1 MAETKEITI
10 RVYGEDGQVAKTS
23 SAKPLDL
30 RFGSIR
36 RVMEVLKIEET
47 KNTYEMLRAVYEVWD
62 ELTEILGE
70 CFPDITREEWDSVK
84 VNELI
89 PAIIRIVKASFDA
102 MLQIPTEKNE

>member
-1 MAETKEITI
+1 MADTKEITI
-10 RVYGEDGQVAKTS
+10 KVYGKDGQVTKTS

-36 RVMEVLKIEET
+36 RVMEVLKIEDT
-47 KNTYEMLRAVYEVWD
+47 KNTYEMLRTVYEVWD